1 MDIKNKRLLAA
12 NSHFVSQRDKIV
24 AELDSLLNSYSGPLN
39 MDAIIQSFEK
49 LAITNMAL
57 SNINSIIE
65 DNSDAN
71 APVNGINL
79 NELEEMNMMVEA
91 IRQKLNIGDQNLE
104 NINKNEDAKDNS
116 NNI

>member
-12 NSHFVSQRDKIV
+12 NSHFASQRDKIV

-65 DNSDAN
+65 DNTD
-71 APVNGINL
+71 VNHSKGGINV

-91 IRQKLNIGDQNLE
+91 IREKLNIGGQNLE
-104 NINKNEDAKDNS
+104 NLNKNEDAQDNS